1 MNLPNKLTVLRII
14 MIPICLGLW
23 ALGQPVLSAAV
34 FALAAITDF
43 LDGYIARK
51 QKIVTVFG
59 KFADPVADKVL
70 VLTAMIFLC
79 ADGRLPAWAVAIVA
93 ALTLFFKVQEIEVVG
108 NVRYTG
114 EEILEVAQIKPGD
127 NLVLLD
133 KYGISQRI
141 YTRLPYVTNVSPRRK
156 FPDKLI
162 VEVTET
168 RAVAAVEGG
177 GSWWLLSSNGKILEP
192 IERADAGDYM
202 ILAGV
207 SAVEP
212 TAAGWL
218 ETTGCATGCAETIG
232 FSATTGCATGCAETA
247 GFSATTGTATGS
259 ATG

>member
-1 MNLPNKLTVLRII
+1 MPQRSNRRRRRRRGGLAPLLRV
-14 MIPICLGLW
+14 MSLL
-23 ALGQPVLSAAV
+23 L
-34 FALAAITDF
+34 
-43 LDGYIARK
+43 
-51 QKIVTVFG
+51 
-59 KFADPVADKVL
+59 
-70 VLTAMIFLC
+70 M
-79 ADGRLPAWAVAIVA
+79 AVAIVA

-212 TAAGWL
+212 AAAGWL
-218 ETTGCATGCAETIG
+218 ELEEETNITTERLVELLEAMESRDMLGRAQRLDVRDPEKLILEYEERFTVEMFYDADFDFKLNCLE
-232 FSATTGCATGCAETA
+232 SAAAQLEPNEKGILRMTMDDDNEVR
-247 GFSATTGTATGS
+247 FIPEM
-259 ATG
+259 